1 MFKKL
6 VEQNYL
12 HNLFT
17 RERINKTSL
26 EVASNRMEDESTIGK
41 VSQRSDQFIVYI
53 YIYHTHN
60 FSSVKTGSKMPLFGL

>member
-53 YIYHTHN
+53 YHTHN
-60 FSSVKTGSKMPLFGL
+60 FSSVKTGLA